1 MSRVNKTKVL
11 IGGAMKRKSPSKA
24 SEIICE
30 LKLLSNDVLD
40 YGCGYGFDADYYGW
54 EKYDPYYFDNEK
66 ILTGKFKNIV
76 CINVLN
82 VVSKKIRNEIITNIQ
97 DLLTEDGKAYLVAP
111 RNIPVN
117 GKYSGYHRRPQNY
130 VVLTLLS
137 VYKSSKFEIYQLNK
151 YDIYDDLTINIG
163 EVN

>member
-54 EKYDPYYFDNEK
+54 EKYDPYYLQN
-66 ILTGKFKNIV
+66 L
-76 CINVLN
+76 
-82 VVSKKIRNEIITNIQ
+82 II
-97 DLLTEDGKAYLVAP
+97 
-111 RNIPVN
+111 
-117 GKYSGYHRRPQNY
+117 
-130 VVLTLLS
+130 
-137 VYKSSKFEIYQLNK
+137 
-151 YDIYDDLTINIG
+151 
-163 EVN
+163 

>member
-40 YGCGYGFDADYYGW
+40 YGCGY

-151 YDIYDDLTINIG
+151 YDIYDDLTKNIG